1 METRQVH
8 SPWALRHQEA
18 FMQLSNSRRA
28 LVVAALGAALLVLAA
43 SALGAGGK
51 GKGKGPAKGNGPAK
65 AKVVIKGGETFKAN
79 AYFKDSVHFVAGT
92 LTVRSGGTVTL
103 TNTTDEP
110 HTFSIVAKSQLP
122 RTIKQIQECHVCGEI
137 AKSHGLNPE
146 GPPSGPPPIPLV
158 NVGPIGFD
166 EPGDSVVIGPKGHG
180 GPVSIQVT
188 APAGTTMNFMCA
200 IHPWM
205 QGRILVK

>member
-1 METRQVH
+1 VETRQAH

-28 LVVAALGAALLVLAA
+28 LVVAAFGAALLVLAA

-51 GKGKGPAKGNGPAK
+51 GKGPAK
-65 AKVVIKGGETFKAN
+65 AKIVIKGAETFKTN
-79 AYFKDSVHFVAGT
+79 AYIKDSVHFVAGT
-92 LTVRSGGTVTL
+92 LTIRSGGTVTL

-110 HTFSIVAKSQLP
+110 HTFSIVKKSELP
-122 RTIKQIQECHVCGEI
+122 RTIKQIQECHICGEI

-166 EPGDSVVIGPKGHG
+166 QPGDSVVIGPKGHG
-180 GPVSIQVT
+180 GPVSITVT
-188 APAGTTMNFMCA
+188 APAGTTLNFMCA